1 MLTYSTD
8 RLALRNWTEE
18 DAGFVLDLYSRLEVQ
33 RFIGPVPRLMAHP
46 AEARERLEAWRRR
59 DDGVHGI
66 WAVEVAEDRRLAGV
80 LLLKPI
86 PLSAGVPGPGNE
98 TEIGWHFH
106 PDFWGRGYA
115 AEAASTILQHGF
127 EQGLQ
132 RVVAVTHP
140 LNLASQGVCGRIGM
154 RHLGVS
160 TRYYDTACELFAAS
174 ADG

>member
-1 MLTYSTD
+1 MRTYSTD

-18 DAGFVLDLYSRLEVQ
+18 DAGFVLDLYSRIEVQ
-33 RFIGPVPRLMAHP
+33 RFIGRSPHLMVDP
-46 AEARERLEAWRRR
+46 AEAHERLEAWRRR

-66 WAVEVAEDRRLAGV
+66 WAVEVDETRRLAGV

-86 PLSAGVPGPGNE
+86 PLSAGVSDPAGE

-115 AEAASTILQHGF
+115 AEAASAVLQHGF
-127 EQGLQ
+127 AQGLE
-132 RVVAVTHP
+132 RVVAVTH
-140 LNLASQGVCGRIGM
+140 LQNRRSQRVCERIGM

-160 TRYYDTACELFAAS
+160 TRYYDTACELFAAP
-174 ADG
+174 A

>member
-8 RLALRNWTEE
+8 RLTLRNWTEE
-18 DAGFVLDLYSRLEVQ
+18 DAGFVLDLYSRHEVQ
-33 RFIGPVPRLMAHP
+33 RFIGRTPRLMADP
-46 AEARERLEAWRRR
+46 AEARDRIEAWGRR
-59 DDGVHGI
+59 DDGMHGI
-66 WAVEVAEDRRLAGV
+66 WAVEAKESRRLAGV

-86 PLSAGVPGPGNE
+86 PLSAGVLDPGGE

-106 PDFWGRGYA
+106 PDSWGRGYA
-115 AEAASTILQHGF
+115 AEAASTVLQHGF
-127 EQGLQ
+127 AQGLQ

-140 LNLASQGVCGRIGM
+140 QNLRSQRVCGRIGM

-174 ADG
+174 A

>member
-33 RFIGPVPRLMAHP
+33 RFIGRTPRLMADP

-66 WAVEVAEDRRLAGV
+66 WAVEVKESRRLAGV

-86 PLSAGVPGPGNE
+86 PLSTGVPDPAGE

-115 AEAASTILQHGF
+115 AEAASTVLQHGF
-127 EQGLQ
+127 AQGLQ

-140 LNLASQGVCGRIGM
+140 LNLRSQRVCGRIGM

-160 TRYYDTACELFAAS
+160 TRYYDTACELFAAC
-174 ADG
+174 A